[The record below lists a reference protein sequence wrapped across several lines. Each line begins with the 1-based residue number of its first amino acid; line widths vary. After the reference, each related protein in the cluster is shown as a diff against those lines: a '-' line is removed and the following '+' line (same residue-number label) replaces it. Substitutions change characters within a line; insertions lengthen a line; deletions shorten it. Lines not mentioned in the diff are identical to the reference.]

1 MIAALRAHW
10 REALIEGL
18 LLGLFMVSAGLFA
31 TLLYAPDS
39 PAAPAL
45 AGLPPR
51 ARDLAMGLAMGTTA
65 VALIYSRLGQRSGAH
80 MNWATT
86 LTFLRLGKMAPWDA
100 FWYAVS
106 QPVGGAL
113 GVLAVAGLCGR
124 AFTAP
129 PVASV
134 TTVPGPAG
142 TGAAFLAE
150 AAMSFGLMTV
160 VLQLSNRER
169 WRRVTGLAAGVL
181 VLLYIAFEA
190 PISGMS
196 INPARSLASAIPSGI
211 WKGFWI
217 YLTAPILGML
227 LAAELYVRTRG
238 MRAVLCAKLHHTDR
252 HDCIFRCGWC
262 RHPAAAPSIEG
273 RNRGEPA

>member
-1 MIAALRAHW
+1 VIAALRAHW

-45 AGLPPR
+45 AWLPSR

-100 FWYAVS
+100 FWYAVA

-124 AFTAP
+124 AFTSP

-142 TGAAFLAE
+142 AGPAFLAE
-150 AAMSFGLMTV
+150 AAMAFGLMTV

-169 WRRVTGLAAGVL
+169 WRRYTGLAAGTL
-181 VLLYIAFEA
+181 VLLYIALEA

-211 WKGFWI
+211 WRDFWVD
-217 YLTAPILGML
+217 LTAPCLGML

-238 MRAVLCAKLHHTDR
+238 IGAVLCAKLHHTDR
-252 HDCIFRCGWC
+252 HDCLFRCGWC
-262 RHPAAAPSIEG
+262 RHPETASGIEG